1 MKNITKFY
9 IVVITISYII
19 LNIAYFIM
27 YQKSED
33 MISKMYPYNNILIGE
48 EVRNDINDV
57 CEYIKENEKQ
67 NINVEI
73 ISHRAF
79 LYMNILNKSNKYFDF
94 PLLGNLGK
102 DGENNLIS
110 KVDTLKS
117 GTKILISKEK
127 FWQESEKLLNKI
139 KNEYKYIG
147 EIGNLYIYEK

>member
-1 MKNITKFY
+1 MI
-9 IVVITISYII
+9 ITIVFVI
-19 LNIAYFIM
+19 LDITFFIAYL
-27 YQKSED
+27 KADD
-33 MISKMYPYNNILIGE
+33 MKINIYPYNNILMGE

-79 LYMNILNKSNKYFDF
+79 LYMNILNKSNKDFDF

-102 DGENNLIS
+102 DGENKLIS
-110 KVDTLKS
+110 KVENLKS
-117 GTKILISKEK
+117 GTQILISKEK
-127 FWQESEKLLNKI
+127 FWQESDKLLNKI